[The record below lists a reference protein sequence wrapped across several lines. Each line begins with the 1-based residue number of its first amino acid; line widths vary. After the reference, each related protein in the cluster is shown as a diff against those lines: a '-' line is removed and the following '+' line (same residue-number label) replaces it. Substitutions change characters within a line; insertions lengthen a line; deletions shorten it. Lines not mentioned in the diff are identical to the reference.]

1 MVRRILGK
9 LTSDEIKAVVAGQE
23 KLKGDGNKDNYQK
36 VLTQVIKSAANR
48 AKREFGEVELL
59 DDGSVVLR
67 YECMKD
73 HEILTSL
80 LIETEMIREAVT
92 FQSNIIKAQIQ
103 AAQPQ
108 KEAPVVQAP
117 AVEKK

>member
-9 LTSDEIKAVVAGQE
+9 LTSDEIKAVVDGQA
-23 KLKGDGNKDNYQK
+23 KLKGDGNKENYQK
-36 VLTQVIKSAANR
+36 VLTQVTRSAANR

-73 HEILTSL
+73 HEILTSIL
-80 LIETEMIREAVT
+80 MEMEMIREAVT

-103 AAQPQ
+103 AAQAQ
-108 KEAPVVQAP
+108 KEASVDQPP
-117 AVEKK
+117 EFTKK